1 MGIMQSQQDRSFL
14 FQASEKVEGM
24 ELLGDRSVGDT
35 ALAGNQEVGRE
46 SSPAFWFRG
55 RGQ

>member
-1 MGIMQSQQDRSFL
+1 MGTMKSQQDRSFL

-46 SSPAFWFRG
+46 SSPAFRP
-55 RGQ
+55 RDRA